1 MACFD
6 LHCFDIDCKS
16 NNARDFQ
23 KMIDK
28 YLERAKRHGYDA
40 PYHGDGGSLPEY
52 LLGEVFEEAD
62 TEHLVFPVD
71 NGVAKSRERNARYKA
86 CRNVAKNRPVRKQR
100 RNVRK
105 ERPQK
110 KNLWIE

>member
-6 LHCFDIDCKS
+6 LYCFDD
-16 NNARDFQ
+16 NAKDFR
-23 KMIDK
+23 KMIYN

-52 LLGEVFEEAD
+52 LLDEVFEEAV

-71 NGVAKSRERNARYKA
+71 NGVAKSRERNARYKSRE
-86 CRNVAKNRPVRKQR
+86 RNAKNRPVKKQR

-110 KNLWIE
+110 KKLWNE